1 MRTLFTQ
8 KELHIGYVIEGNSTS
23 KRKQLDSDRLALLK
37 RAVISKWRVKP
48 IMRGNVWNEFKED
61 AKRACH
67 DATKNVRQEEK
78 KEKWNRVELK
88 STQLGSS
95 NNKSFFSNFF
105 CIHSFP

>member
-1 MRTLFTQ
+1 
-8 KELHIGYVIEGNSTS
+8 
-23 KRKQLDSDRLALLK
+23 
-37 RAVISKWRVKP
+37 
-48 IMRGNVWNEFKED
+48 MRGNVWNEFKED